1 MHYHA
6 AKLSHRLSEKDKTM
20 HLEPFSCQFL
30 AKHFLTKTNIK
41 QFWLFI
47 ALDVD
52 TKNQKSQL
60 KRFWEI
66 LQYISQK

>member
-1 MHYHA
+1 MPI
-6 AKLSHRLSEKDKTM
+6 LGKT
-20 HLEPFSCQFL
+20 E
-30 AKHFLTKTNIK
+30 FLTKTNIK